1 MIAFS
6 VILRCV
12 GLRKTLEKEQIKIT
26 FPLRMSFFGKIFSG
40 KKGEPAPTPSEA
52 IQKLRDIENMLTKK
66 QEFLEKKIDV
76 ELDTARKN
84 GTKNKRAALQ
94 ALKRKKRYEKQ
105 LTQIDGTLSTIEMQR
120 EALENA
126 NTNTA
131 VLTTMKNAADA
142 LKAAHKNMNVDD
154 VHDMMDDIA
163 EQNDMANE
171 ISTAISSA
179 VGFGQDVD
187 EDELEKELEELEQE
201 ELDKELLGVQPETDQ
216 LPDVPSTDLPA
227 KAKDKKKAAV
237 TEDDDDP
244 DMKELMSWAN

>member
-1 MIAFS
+1 
-6 VILRCV
+6 
-12 GLRKTLEKEQIKIT
+12 
-26 FPLRMSFFGKIFSG
+26 MSFFGKLFSG

-66 QEFLEKKIDV
+66 QEFLEKKIDI

-131 VLTTMKNAADA
+131 VLTTMKKASDA
-142 LKAAHKNMNVDD
+142 LKAAHKDMNIDD
-154 VHDMMDDIA
+154 VHEMMDDIA
-163 EQNDMANE
+163 EQNDIANE
-171 ISTAISSA
+171 ISNA
-179 VGFGQDVD
+179 VSQAAGFDQDID
-187 EDELEKELEELEQE
+187 EDELEKELAELEQE
-201 ELDKELLGVQPETDQ
+201 ELDKELLAVHPETDE
-216 LPDVPSTDLPA
+216 LPEVPSTELPA
-227 KAKDKKKAAV
+227 KQKEKKKAV

>member
-1 MIAFS
+1 
-6 VILRCV
+6 
-12 GLRKTLEKEQIKIT
+12 
-26 FPLRMSFFGKIFSG
+26 MSFFGKIFSG

-142 LKAAHKNMNVDD
+142 LKSAHKNMNVDD

-187 EDELEKELEELEQE
+187 DDELEKELEELEQE

-216 LPDVPSTDLPA
+216 LPDVPSTDLPT
-227 KAKDKKKAAV
+227 KAKDKEKEKKKAV
-237 TEDDDDP
+237 TEEDDDP

>member
-1 MIAFS
+1 
-6 VILRCV
+6 
-12 GLRKTLEKEQIKIT
+12 
-26 FPLRMSFFGKIFSG
+26 MSFFGKIFSG

-216 LPDVPSTDLPA
+216 LPDVPSTDLPT
-227 KAKDKKKAAV
+227 KAKDKEKEKKKVAV

>member
-1 MIAFS
+1 
-6 VILRCV
+6 
-12 GLRKTLEKEQIKIT
+12 
-26 FPLRMSFFGKIFSG
+26 MS
-40 KKGEPAPTPSEA
+40 T
-52 IQKLRDIENMLTKK
+52 
-66 QEFLEKKIDV
+66 
-76 ELDTARKN
+76 
-84 GTKNKRAALQ
+84 AALQ

-142 LKAAHKNMNVDD
+142 LKSAHKNMNVDD

-187 EDELEKELEELEQE
+187 DEELEKELEELEQE

-216 LPDVPSTDLPA
+216 LPDVPSTDLPS
-227 KAKDKKKAAV
+227 KAKEKEKKKGELV
-237 TEDDDDP
+237 TIFHLFLHSFILCPSQLSCHRRGRGSGHEGADVLG
-244 DMKELMSWAN
+244 ELRRIPN